1 MQKESVK
8 NMIDLRP
15 VMENDDIKVL
25 FKKIAKSGKIK
36 CQVTGPKENILDC
49 ETDEDWVRAS
59 ALVFD
64 AGFTGYSPGAI
75 GGTSPPQRK
84 LTYSRMYRT
93 GSVCAVVIKR
103 RFLIFRVPTTYDNC
117 LVISQ
122 AA

>member
-1 MQKESVK
+1 MQKKSVK

-15 VMENDDIKVL
+15 AMENDDIKIL

-49 ETDEDWVRAS
+49 ETEEDWVRAS

-64 AGFTGYSPGAI
+64 AGFSGASPGAF
-75 GGTSPPQRK
+75 GSAPSQRTSLYK
-84 LTYSRMYRT
+84 KMYRG
-93 GSVCAVVIKR
+93 GSLCAVVKKR
-103 RFLIFRVPTTYDNC
+103 NILIFRVPTTYDNC